1 MDGEHK
7 DIGAAIATKIIASP
21 ESGIIPQIARW
32 RTQVS
37 LRALWAPR
45 FGNARRILMSWIP
58 PVSKDQASPEVKRIY
73 DFLAENWGFV
83 PNYFL
88 ALGGDPQLLQ
98 DQVNLFT
105 HVMFEPRTLPK
116 QIKEQVALVVS
127 GINLSN
133 YCLAAHLEILGRMGI
148 DKSLSRKLALD
159 YTNASVE
166 PKVMELFRF
175 ADKLTRHPADIE
187 KPDVDRLRAA
197 GWDDAAILE
206 TVLVVSLYACANRF
220 SAGVG
225 LVADF

>member
-1 MDGEHK
+1 M
-7 DIGAAIATKIIASP
+7 IRQSAIIRAIAPRRLQVRAFAQEIRIDLP
-21 ESGIIPQIARW
+21 E
-32 RTQVS
+32 VC
-37 LRALWAPR
+37 
-45 FGNARRILMSWIP
+45 MSWVP
-58 PVSKDQASPEVKRIY
+58 AVSEEQASPEVKRIY
-73 DFLAENWGFV
+73 SFLQENWGFV

-88 ALGGDPQLLQ
+88 ALGSDPQLLQ

-105 HVMFEPRTLPK
+105 HVMFEERVLPK
-116 QIKEQVALVVS
+116 IIKEQVALVVS

-148 DKSLSRKLALD
+148 DKSMSRKLALD
-159 YTNASVE
+159 YTRATVE

-175 ADKLTRHPADIE
+175 ADKLTRHPADVE
-187 KPDVDRLRAA
+187 KTDVERLREA
-197 GWDDAAILE
+197 GWDNAAILE

>member
-1 MDGEHK
+1 
-7 DIGAAIATKIIASP
+7 
-21 ESGIIPQIARW
+21 
-32 RTQVS
+32 
-37 LRALWAPR
+37 
-45 FGNARRILMSWIP
+45 MSWIP
-58 PVSKDQASPEVKRIY
+58 SVSQEKASPEVKPIY
-73 DFLAENWGFV
+73 DFLRENWGFV

-88 ALGGDPQLLQ
+88 ALGRDPQLLQ

-105 HVMFEPRTLPK
+105 HAMFQERALPK

-148 DKSLSRKLALD
+148 EKSVSRKLALD
-159 YTNASVE
+159 YTSAPVE

-175 ADKLTRHPADIE
+175 TDKLTRRPADIE
-187 KPDVDRLRAA
+187 KPDVDRLRDA

-220 SAGVG
+220 SAGIG
-225 LVADF
+225 LIADF